1 MEVARVDAAERIE
14 KALAGVPHHWL
25 VPKDGVP
32 AIAVEREHLR
42 EAFAR
47 LRDGAEFHAN
57 TFVTAIDHLPA
68 ADAPERAAS
77 EPRFE
82 PRFEMVWQFL
92 SIPHADRVRVSL
104 RVAEGESVP
113 TCTHLWPGAAFSE
126 RECYDMFGI
135 EFEGHVGLKRLL
147 MPDGY
152 GHHPLRKDFPH
163 QGIQPDRLY
172 REWDAERRRAWE
184 ERVR

>member
-1 MEVARVDAAERIE
+1 MAVPEVSVGGDAAGSQDATERIE
-14 KALAGVPHHWL
+14 SALAGVPHRWI
-25 VPKDGVP
+25 VPKDGMP
-32 AIAVEREHLR
+32 AVGVVREHAAEVL
-42 EAFAR
+42 ER
-47 LRDGAEFHAN
+47 LEGVGRFECN
-57 TFVTAIDHLPA
+57 TFVTAIDHYPA
-68 ADAPERAAS
+68 

-82 PRFEMVWQFL
+82 LVWQLL
-92 SIPHADRVRVSL
+92 SLTHVDRVRVSL
-104 RVAEGESVP
+104 FLAEGESAP

-135 EFEGHVGLKRLL
+135 RFEGHANLKRLL

-172 REWDAERRRAWE
+172 REWDAARRREWQE
-184 ERVR
+184 EAR